1 MNVGTICFY
10 NVQLHLLYGKRVFRE
25 SNLSWDNSADCVAL
39 LFERH
44 ELNKLFYGRKKGLVG
59 RCAVMAVSWV
69 ICMER
74 NKRTFKHFKGEG
86 GTGFFCGKGFTFR
99 QLYGHRFLRIQ
110 L

>member
-1 MNVGTICFY
+1 M
-10 NVQLHLLYGKRVFRE
+10 FRE

-59 RCAVMAVSWV
+59 RCAVMALSWV

-86 GTGFFCGKGFTFR
+86 GTRFFVGKGS
-99 QLYGHRFLRIQ
+99 LLGNSMCIAFLRIQ

>member
-1 MNVGTICFY
+1 MF
-10 NVQLHLLYGKRVFRE
+10 KE

-59 RCAVMAVSWV
+59 RCAVMDVSWV
-69 ICMER
+69 ICTER

-86 GTGFFCGKGFTFR
+86 RTGFLLGKGLLLANSMVIT
-99 QLYGHRFLRIQ
+99 FLRIQ